1 VKSTLSQRYSQF
13 PGLAIRCKLFALINF
28 SIVAGVLEK
37 VVAFTLKD
45 LNKFAQLKTCV
56 NTLGVHAISKN

>member
-1 VKSTLSQRYSQF
+1 MKSTLSQRCSRF
-13 PGLAIRCKLFALINF
+13 PGLGIRCKLFALIDF

-45 LNKFAQLKTCV
+45 LNKFAQLKTCD
-56 NTLGVHAISKN
+56 NTLGVHAVCTN